1 MKDFMKEYPDVTRV
15 EMIDANGRAYTAYD
29 ATDVIV
35 ALQDDGRTLKIMH
48 KGTPD
53 SLPTR
58 EHVTSFGKELNK
70 FFQNVS
76 EEDIQAMGLV
86 APGMTVADVDFTE
99 YEPLAQEVA
108 EDMLKSAKKRKKSDE
123 QE

>member
-53 SLPTR
+53 SMPTR

-76 EEDIQAMGLV
+76 EEDLKELGFEPGDTLDNVFSTDYEAV
-86 APGMTVADVDFTE
+86 ARET
-99 YEPLAQEVA
+99 A
-108 EDMLKSAKKRKKSDE
+108 EDMMKSDENRKKSDE

>member
-53 SLPTR
+53 SMPTQ
-58 EHVTSFGKELNK
+58 EHVIAFGKELNS
-70 FFQNVS
+70 FFQNLS
-76 EEDIQAMGLV
+76 EEDLKELGFEPGDTLDNVFSTDYEAV
-86 APGMTVADVDFTE
+86 AREA
-99 YEPLAQEVA
+99 A
-108 EDMLKSAKKRKKSDE
+108 EDMMKSDENRKKSDE